1 MYIENKLFL
10 IKRNLYKICGLPLIL
25 FPFGN
30 IFSCR
35 NRGGASEY
43 IENLLIL
50 KPTCEMQYS
59 YPFGVHVSISSVIS
73 LFLMCDPTTNVY
85 IQAPVEFWQSG
96 KGLLLLQQVGKG
108 NASILFMQL
117 FTFPYPLFHVQS
129 TPVISNSKGL
139 TETLRDIRTS
149 TYPS

>member
-1 MYIENKLFL
+1 MLFQRHILYIFLTKDENYLACIFMYIENKLFL

-25 FPFGN
+25 FPFGS

-50 KPTCEMQYS
+50 KPTCGMQYS

-85 IQAPVEFWQSG
+85 IQAPVEF
-96 KGLLLLQQVGKG
+96 
-108 NASILFMQL
+108 
-117 FTFPYPLFHVQS
+117 
-129 TPVISNSKGL
+129 
-139 TETLRDIRTS
+139 
-149 TYPS
+149 